1 MDTRFFKFRFDGI
14 PNLGSYNSSRLVA
27 TDMLTGKEYRRLRRK
42 NKKYK
47 NIK

>member
-1 MDTRFFKFRFDGI
+1 MKALEESRYS
-14 PNLGSYNSSRLVA
+14 NLSDYNASRLVS
-27 TDMLTGKEYRRLRRK
+27 TDILNGKEYRRLRRK

>member
-1 MDTRFFKFRFDGI
+1 MKALEQPRYQ
-14 PNLGSYNSSRLVA
+14 NLSDYNASRLVS
-27 TDMLTGKEYRRLRRK
+27 TDMLSGKEYRRLRRK